1 MLIAPD
7 LILLA
12 GLLLAMSILAT
23 VITPRLGVPL
33 LLIFLIIGMLA
44 GVDGPGGIP
53 FSDYGLANLAGTV
66 GLAVILF
73 DGGLRTSAINF
84 RTALWPSISLA
95 TVGVLLT
102 AGITGAFA
110 AWLLKLTWAEGL
122 LIGAIVGSTDAAAV
136 FALLGTRSMA
146 LNTRVSSTLET
157 ESGTNDPMAVFLTL
171 AVIGYL
177 SAPNDYTLVDSLI
190 FLVQQMGIGSLMGLA
205 GGVSLASALNRLD
218 LNDSLYPLMALAG
231 GLLIFGL
238 TDRLGGSGF
247 LAVYLAGLWVGN
259 HRVHAL
265 PNIRRFHDGVA
276 WLAQI
281 GMFVLLGLL
290 ATPTELA
297 TVAVPGLLIALVLML
312 VARPVAVTLGLLPF
326 RFPWREKVF
335 VSWVGLRGSVPIVL
349 ATFPLIAGIDNA
361 ELFFN
366 IAFIIVLVSLVVQG
380 WTMAP
385 AAQFLGLYVPNQS
398 ARTHRVDIDLPGAR
412 DHEIV
417 SYRLPRHSALA
428 GQTIREIELPDTI
441 RIVAITRG
449 NKLLSTRDW
458 GRLREADSVAL
469 LCDRAELDAL
479 DKIFE
484 ASAKPLKKEEQRFFG
499 EFGLR
504 PDAPMDQLAL
514 IYGVSLSPH
523 AARLT
528 VAEFLDSSL
537 PNPVIG
543 DRLRFGD
550 MELVIRELKDDTIG
564 AVGLRLPKARAPA
577 PPRP

>member
-12 GLLLAMSILAT
+12 GLLLGMSILAT

-44 GVDGPGGIP
+44 GEDGPGGIP
-53 FSDYGLANLAGTV
+53 FSDYGLANFAGTL

-84 RTALWPSISLA
+84 RTALWPSVSLA
-95 TVGVLLT
+95 SFGVVLT
-102 AGITGAFA
+102 AAITGTFA
-110 AWLLKLTWAEGL
+110 AWLLDLSWAEGL

-136 FALLGTRSMA
+136 FALLGARSMA
-146 LNTRVSSTLET
+146 LNSRVSSTLET

-177 SAPNDYTLVDSLI
+177 TAPDDYAAIDSLI
-190 FLVQQMGIGSLMGLA
+190 FLVQQMGVGTLMGLA
-205 GGVSLASALNRLD
+205 GGVGLAAALNRLD

-231 GLLIFGL
+231 GLLVFGL

-247 LAVYLAGLWVGN
+247 LAVYLAGLWIGN

-290 ATPTELA
+290 ASPRNLA
-297 TVAVPGLLIALVLML
+297 EVAIPGLLIALVLM
-312 VARPVAVTLGLLPF
+312 VIARPVAVALGLLPF
-326 RFPWREKVF
+326 RFPWREQVF

-349 ATFPLIAGIDNA
+349 ATFPLIAGLDNA

-380 WTMAP
+380 WTIGP
-385 AAQFLGLYVPNQS
+385 VAQLLDLYVPSKNT
-398 ARTHRVDIDLPGAR
+398 RTHRVDIDLPGAR

-417 SYRLPRHSALA
+417 SYRLPKHSAIA
-428 GQTIREIELPDTI
+428 GATIREIELPETV

-449 NKLLSTRDW
+449 NSLLPYRNW
-458 GRLREADSVAL
+458 GRLREGDSVAL
-469 LCDRAELDAL
+469 LCDRSQLEIL

-484 ASAKPLKKEEQRFFG
+484 ASAKPLKKEEQRYFG
-499 EFGLR
+499 EFGIL
-504 PDAPMDQLAL
+504 PGASIGAVAAV
-514 IYGVSLSPH
+514 YGIELPPH
-523 AARLT
+523 AEKLT
-528 VAEFLDSSL
+528 VAEFLQSSL
-537 PNPVIG
+537 PKPVMG
-543 DRLRFGD
+543 DRLRLGE
-550 MELVIRELKDDTIG
+550 MELVIRELRDGTVG
-564 AVGLRLPKARAPA
+564 AVGLRLPRSRTPA
-577 PPRP
+577 PRP